1 MNKIHPIK
9 NGQYWKKRTWNN
21 YDEGDREGVSGGG
34 AFSGFAGEHTK
45 AETKTFRKVEQHIH
59 IAEVYVGEKPQ
70 QLERTDSV
78 GRSETAFLSV
88 ENLQSGTERLAHKG
102 SDVNSQHEEST
113 AVNPII
119 KEAVEVCS
127 LRKKRWKRL
136 ARDKSICR
144 HIGNFDDGLGKRAA
158 DGVTPPDPTRLDR
171 PRKCYRVFKTF

>member
-21 YDEGDREGVSGGG
+21 YDEGDKEGVSGGG

-45 AETKTFRKVEQHIH
+45 AETKTFRKVEQVLFGKGKQAEVLVGRTNGEAETATPNS
-59 IAEVYVGEKPQ
+59 AEVYVGEKPQ

-119 KEAVEVCS
+119 KEAVEAY
-127 LRKKRWKRL
+127 RK
-136 ARDKSICR
+136 
-144 HIGNFDDGLGKRAA
+144 F
-158 DGVTPPDPTRLDR
+158 
-171 PRKCYRVFKTF
+171 